1 MRDGLS
7 IRYNGSPAGQ
17 LFYRNRCLICSDGG
31 DGADGRNLPTWFIT
45 GASSGFGLAFAKYAL
60 DRGYSVVATA
70 RSVNKLE
77 ELAAQAPDRVLTH
90 KLDVTVVDD
99 AEQAVPAAILRFGR
113 IDVLINNAGYE
124 IVGAVEETPIAE
136 FGRKWTPI
144 SLARC
149 Q

>member
-1 MRDGLS
+1 MPTS
-7 IRYNGSPAGQ
+7 KM
-17 LFYRNRCLICSDGG
+17 
-31 DGADGRNLPTWFIT
+31 PTWFIT

-99 AEQAVPAAILRFGR
+99 AEQAIAAQ
-113 IDVLINNAGYE
+113 
-124 IVGAVEETPIAE
+124 VGADSAAAVKGHAEQLLKDLTNWEKVAVETQVSAD
-136 FGRKWTPI
+136 
-144 SLARC
+144 S
-149 Q
+149 